1 MRDPPLG
8 PPSTLGEIFRH
19 TCLQSHI
26 QTSPP
31 TPQKSYTKFRNPRTT
46 FEISP
51 FSGQNRVIL
60 GGRGGPRIFF
70 LLESSYFCYLGAH
83 AKFQIP
89 TICPY
94 WGLAT
99 AATTR
104 KGKICKIPLAPMG
117 VLAPG
122 SAHAR
127 PSAWPPIDT
136 SGNFSAHVSAESP
149 SNIPPY
155 PPK

>member
-1 MRDPPLG
+1 MGVLALGSAHARPSARPPIDMSENFPAHMSAESL
-8 PPSTLGEIFRH
+8 
-19 TCLQSHI
+19 
-26 QTSPP
+26 
-31 TPQKSYTKFRNPRTT
+31 

-60 GGRGGPRIFF
+60 GGRGVPEFFF

-99 AATTR
+99 AGTR
-104 KGKICKIPLAPMG
+104 KEQQEKKRKNIKNSGLRRFDETVCTAPLG
-117 VLAPG
+117 
-122 SAHAR
+122 
-127 PSAWPPIDT
+127 PI
-136 SGNFSAHVSAESP
+136 SKPNKGIS
-149 SNIPPY
+149 
-155 PPK
+155 

>member
-1 MRDPPLG
+1 M
-8 PPSTLGEIFRH
+8 
-19 TCLQSHI
+19 QSF
-26 QTSPP
+26 
-31 TPQKSYTKFRNPRTT
+31 KFLRYALIG

-83 AKFQIP
+83 AKFQIH

-99 AATTR
+99 AGTR
-104 KGKICKIPLAPMG
+104 KQQQENNNNKKRKNIKNSGLRRFRRNR
-117 VLAPG
+117 LH
-122 SAHAR
+122 SAAR
-127 PSAWPPIDT
+127 TNLVTWGHMAAFIHIFCLFTLHKKNNS
-136 SGNFSAHVSAESP
+136 
-149 SNIPPY
+149 
-155 PPK
+155 K